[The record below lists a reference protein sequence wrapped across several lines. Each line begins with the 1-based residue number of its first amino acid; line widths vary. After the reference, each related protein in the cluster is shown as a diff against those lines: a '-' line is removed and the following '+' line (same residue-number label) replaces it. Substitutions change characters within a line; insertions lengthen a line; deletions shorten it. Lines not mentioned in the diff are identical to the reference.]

1 MADIYVAGL
10 LLLNESCTQLLLTR
24 SESKMVPH
32 WILPCGSIE
41 SGESSLEAMVREV
54 KEELACD
61 VDVNT
66 VNFIGEYEG
75 LASGRLEQTVNIQLF
90 KGKVLGTPK
99 ANEEIVEIKWF
110 DASTIDNPM
119 VSEIIKDKIIPDL
132 LSKKILLLSPGE

>member
-10 LLLNESCTQLLLTR
+10 LLLNESCTELLLTR

-41 SGESSLEAMVREV
+41 PGESSLEAMTREV

-61 VDVNT
+61 VDLKT
-66 VNFIGEYEG
+66 ISFIGEYEG
-75 LASGRLEQTVNIQLF
+75 PASGRLEQTVNIQLF

-99 ANEEIVEIKWF
+99 ANEEIVEVKWF

>member
-10 LLLNESCTQLLLTR
+10 LLLNESRTELLLTR

-41 SGESSLEAMVREV
+41 PGESSLEAMIREV

-61 VDVNT
+61 IDSNT
-66 VNFIGEYEG
+66 ITFIGEYEG
-75 LASGRLEQTVNIQLF
+75 PASGRLEQIVNIQLF
-90 KGKVLGTPK
+90 EGKVLGSPK

-110 DASTIDNPM
+110 NVQTINNPM

-132 LSKKILLLSPGE
+132 LSKKILLLIG